1 MESHELLADLHGTKS
16 EETAGFVL
24 QEIREVLTCREWELF
39 LGEMFLTDVFL
50 AKSDHVLSW
59 SCVVDDSRVLIVD
72 LDLALTLVGF
82 CSSLA
87 DRLDPLFHYLE
98 RWLVVASD
106 CALHFCGIR
115 ENVESVSTF
124 ELADRENNVLAAV
137 DVS

>member
-1 MESHELLADLHGTKS
+1 MKSHELLADLHRTKR
-16 EETAGFVL
+16 EKTPRFFF
-24 QEIREVLTCREWELF
+24 QKIRKVLTCREWELF

>member
-24 QEIREVLTCREWELF
+24 QEIREVLTRREWELF

-106 CALHFCGIR
+106 CALHFCGIW
-115 ENVESVSTF
+115 ENVESMSTF